1 MEDVAFELID
11 AATDTVKKQ
20 AVQIRELRSVVK
32 TLWHSITHGY
42 NYASKERLCVEM
54 QRAQAKIKEQTAEI
68 EELKKENK
76 DFRGDH
82 GGDFM
87 EVKVGLELV
96 MYITGS

>member
-1 MEDVAFELID
+1 
-11 AATDTVKKQ
+11 
-20 AVQIRELRSVVK
+20 
-32 TLWHSITHGY
+32 
-42 NYASKERLCVEM
+42 M